1 MENTQLLLSVS
12 LFVPSITM
20 SLSTVTERAKF
31 VRPFTMALY
40 GSTNTRNTNF
50 VLNLLKNLALLVH
63 KKIRTIT
70 YCYGSTWQSPIFDEK
85 ESMGVLINK
94 GLPEKIE
101 ICYKINPL
109 LQL

>member
-1 MENTQLLLSVS
+1 MENNQLLLSVS
-12 LFVPSITM
+12 WFVPSITM
-20 SLSTVTERAKF
+20 SLSTLTEQAKF

-40 GSTNTRNTNF
+40 GSTNTRKTNF
-50 VLNLLKNLALLVH
+50 VLNLLKNLALLVD
-63 KKIRTIT
+63 KKIRRII

-94 GLPEKIE
+94 ALPEKIE